1 MSACRRD
8 RCRANNHEVLVEGGP
23 FVQTARELEP
33 LVVGV
38 FAGKPVYL
46 REIAAVTDG
55 PEEPAGYARIQFGPG
70 TKEAPAGD
78 YPAVTVAVA
87 KQGQQRGRR
96 GPRALRQAR

>member
-1 MSACRRD
+1 MD
-8 RCRANNHEVLVEGGP
+8 RVFAGANVSVQAGSLQTGNREVLVEGGP

-55 PEEPAGYARIQFGPG
+55 PEEPASYTRIQFGPG
-70 TKEAPAGD
+70 ADESPTA
-78 YPAVTVAVA
+78 
-87 KQGQQRGRR
+87 
-96 GPRALRQAR
+96 RATTRP